1 MDKKNIGLRGM
12 WDKVRNWW
20 LGSKA
25 EPHVKAPVRFTNFLL
40 LAFAGKSRRDYVTL
54 PNNFDLKRFKTQ
66 YPPENYGFRHGI
78 VFRDFKVLYILHLLS
93 SIPGRNSDLI
103 SESGF
108 IPIHTPTLQR
118 HMRDYNLYLELFCKY
133 RCIGF
138 VNGVVFQTVCAEVSL
153 QTFLAWQSL
162 LQKSEMPKDIVNMN

>member
-1 MDKKNIGLRGM
+1 MDKKNIGLRRM

-54 PNNFDLKRFKTQ
+54 PNNFDLKLLKTQ

-118 HMRDYNLYLELFCKY
+118 HMRDYNLYLDYL
-133 RCIGF
+133 
-138 VNGVVFQTVCAEVSL
+138 VNTGVLVCDGQYIAGERSREFTL
-153 QTFLAWQSL
+153 Q
-162 LQKSEMPKDIVNMN
+162 